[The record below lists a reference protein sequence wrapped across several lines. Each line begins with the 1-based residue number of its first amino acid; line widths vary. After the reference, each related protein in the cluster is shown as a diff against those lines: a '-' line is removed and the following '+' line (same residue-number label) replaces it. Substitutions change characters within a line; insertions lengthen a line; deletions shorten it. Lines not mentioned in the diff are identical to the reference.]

1 MPETCQLEAL
11 CQRPVGY
18 KRCDLVC
25 ARNLSVTSTV
35 RGLSIT
41 STVSLPVSEICQLQA
56 LPHLPVSETELQVLC
71 PCLCQKPV
79 TYKHCVIGL
88 LSETCQLKHCVLA
101 CMRSVSY
108 KHCVRDPSVTSTV
121 SLPESEI
128 RPLQALCPCLC
139 QRSVSYKH
147 CVLACVRNL
156 SVTST
161 VSLPVSEIRQ
171 LQALCPC
178 LCQKPVRGGQLCGQ
192 LPVRLLLLFT
202 VRLPPQLHLQPQCY
216 PV

>member
-1 MPETCQLEAL
+1 M
-11 CQRPVGY
+11 
-18 KRCDLVC
+18 
-25 ARNLSVTSTV
+25 
-35 RGLSIT
+35 
-41 STVSLPVSEICQLQA
+41 
-56 LPHLPVSETELQVLC
+56 SETELQVLC

-161 VSLPVSEIRQ
+161 VSLPVSETRQ

-178 LCQKPVRGGQLCGQ
+178 LCQRSVSYKHCVLACVRNLSEAVSCVDSYQSACSSSSQYASLRNSIYNLNAIQCDDGGYFVTFLLSTLCLSFLHFRPSFSPLQ
-192 LPVRLLLLFT
+192 TCLLYT
-202 VRLPPQLHLQPQCY
+202 SDAADER
-216 PV
+216 